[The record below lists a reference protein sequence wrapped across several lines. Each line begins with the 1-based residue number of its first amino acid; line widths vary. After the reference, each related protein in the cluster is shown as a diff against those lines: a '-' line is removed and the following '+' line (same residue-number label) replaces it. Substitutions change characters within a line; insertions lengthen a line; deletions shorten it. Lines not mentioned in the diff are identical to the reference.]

1 MLQAVWEFSGRSRG
15 PKYFCRDTKMP
26 SGNQLTGCLN
36 QTTTMELAKRSAKN
50 TLGCLMGCAIGDL
63 GAIFYFQTYYSPDGI
78 PRELWNLV
86 WGVAMGSGIITSI
99 ILETLIL
106 WKQLGPKEAF
116 RTAIGMS
123 LISMILME
131 LAMNLADY
139 GMMGEPAIT
148 LAVLPV
154 TLGAGFLAAWPYN
167 YWRLKKHGKC
177 CH

>member
-1 MLQAVWEFSGRSRG
+1 M
-15 PKYFCRDTKMP
+15 
-26 SGNQLTGCLN
+26 QLF
-36 QTTTMELAKRSAKN
+36 KRSAKN
-50 TLGCLMGCAIGDL
+50 TFGCLVGCAIGDL
-63 GAIFYFQTYYSPDGI
+63 GAIYCFQRYYAPDSI
-78 PRELWNLV
+78 PNDLWNLV
-86 WGVAMGSGIITSI
+86 WGVAMASGIATSI

-106 WKQLGPKEAF
+106 WRQLGPVEAF

-131 LAMNLADY
+131 AAMNLADY

-148 LAVLPV
+148 IEVLPF

>member
-1 MLQAVWEFSGRSRG
+1 M
-15 PKYFCRDTKMP
+15 
-26 SGNQLTGCLN
+26 QLI
-36 QTTTMELAKRSAKN
+36 KRSAKN
-50 TLGCLMGCAIGDL
+50 TFGCLVGCAIGDL
-63 GAIFYFQTYYSPDGI
+63 GAIYCFQRYYAPDSI
-78 PRELWNLV
+78 PNDLWNLV
-86 WGVAMGSGIITSI
+86 WGVAMASGIATSI

-106 WKQLGPKEAF
+106 WRQLGPVEAF

-131 LAMNLADY
+131 AAMNLADY

-148 LAVLPV
+148 IEVLPF

>member
-1 MLQAVWEFSGRSRG
+1 
-15 PKYFCRDTKMP
+15 MP
-26 SGNQLTGCLN
+26 SGIQLTGCLN
-36 QTTTMELAKRSAKN
+36 QTSTMKLAKRSAKN
-50 TLGCLMGCAIGDL
+50 TLGCLVGCAIGDL
-63 GAIFYFQTYYSPDGI
+63 GAIFCFQTYYSPDGI

-86 WGVAMGSGIITSI
+86 WGVAIGSGIITSI

-116 RTAIGMS
+116 QTAIGMS

>member
-1 MLQAVWEFSGRSRG
+1 MQ
-15 PKYFCRDTKMP
+15 
-26 SGNQLTGCLN
+26 
-36 QTTTMELAKRSAKN
+36 LAKRSAKN
-50 TLGCLMGCAIGDL
+50 TFGCLIGCAIGDL
-63 GAIFYFQTYYSPDGI
+63 GAILCFQNYFAPESI
-78 PRELWNLV
+78 PKELWNLV
-86 WGVAMGSGIITSI
+86 WGVAMASGITTSI

-106 WKQLGPKEAF
+106 WRQLGPREAF

-131 LAMNLADY
+131 AAMNLADY

-148 LAVLPV
+148 FGVLPF
-154 TLGAGFLAAWPYN
+154 TLGAGFLVAWPYN

>member
-1 MLQAVWEFSGRSRG
+1 M
-15 PKYFCRDTKMP
+15 
-26 SGNQLTGCLN
+26 QLI
-36 QTTTMELAKRSAKN
+36 KRSAKN
-50 TLGCLMGCAIGDL
+50 TFGCLVGCAIGDL
-63 GAIFYFQTYYSPDGI
+63 GAIYCFQRYYAPDSI
-78 PRELWNLV
+78 PNDLWNLV
-86 WGVAMGSGIITSI
+86 WGVAMASGIATSI

-106 WKQLGPKEAF
+106 WRQLGPAEAF

-131 LAMNLADY
+131 AAMNLADF

-148 LAVLPV
+148 IEVLPF

>member
-1 MLQAVWEFSGRSRG
+1 V
-15 PKYFCRDTKMP
+15 
-26 SGNQLTGCLN
+26 QLI
-36 QTTTMELAKRSAKN
+36 KRSAKN
-50 TLGCLMGCAIGDL
+50 TFGCLVGCAIGDL
-63 GAIFYFQTYYSPDGI
+63 GAIYCFQRYYAPDTI
-78 PRELWNLV
+78 PNDLWNLV
-86 WGVAMGSGIITSI
+86 WGVAMASGIATSI

-106 WKQLGPKEAF
+106 WRQLGPAEAF

-131 LAMNLADY
+131 AAMNLADY

-148 LAVLPV
+148 IGVLPF

>member
-1 MLQAVWEFSGRSRG
+1 M
-15 PKYFCRDTKMP
+15 
-26 SGNQLTGCLN
+26 QLI
-36 QTTTMELAKRSAKN
+36 KRSAKN
-50 TLGCLMGCAIGDL
+50 TFGCLVGCAIGDL
-63 GAIFYFQTYYSPDGI
+63 GAIYCFQRYYAPDSI
-78 PRELWNLV
+78 PNDLWNLV
-86 WGVAMGSGIITSI
+86 WGIAMASGIATSI

-106 WKQLGPKEAF
+106 WRQLGPAEAF
-116 RTAIGMS
+116 RTAMGMS

-131 LAMNLADY
+131 AAMNLADY

-148 LAVLPV
+148 IEVLPF

>member
-1 MLQAVWEFSGRSRG
+1 M
-15 PKYFCRDTKMP
+15 
-26 SGNQLTGCLN
+26 QLI
-36 QTTTMELAKRSAKN
+36 KRSAKN
-50 TLGCLMGCAIGDL
+50 TFGCLVGCAIGDL
-63 GAIFYFQTYYSPDGI
+63 GAIYCFQIYYAPDSI
-78 PRELWNLV
+78 PNDLWNLV
-86 WGVAMGSGIITSI
+86 WGVAMASGIATSI

-106 WKQLGPKEAF
+106 WRQLGPAEAF

-131 LAMNLADY
+131 AAMNLADY

-148 LAVLPV
+148 IEVLPF

>member
-1 MLQAVWEFSGRSRG
+1 V
-15 PKYFCRDTKMP
+15 
-26 SGNQLTGCLN
+26 QLI
-36 QTTTMELAKRSAKN
+36 KRSAKN
-50 TLGCLMGCAIGDL
+50 TFGCLVGCAIGDL
-63 GAIFYFQTYYSPDGI
+63 GAIYCFQKYYAPDSI
-78 PRELWNLV
+78 PNDLWNLV
-86 WGVAMGSGIITSI
+86 WGVAMASGIATSI

-106 WKQLGPKEAF
+106 WRQLGPAEAF

-131 LAMNLADY
+131 AAMNLADY

-148 LAVLPV
+148 IGVLPF

>member
-1 MLQAVWEFSGRSRG
+1 M
-15 PKYFCRDTKMP
+15 
-26 SGNQLTGCLN
+26 QLI
-36 QTTTMELAKRSAKN
+36 KRSAKN
-50 TLGCLMGCAIGDL
+50 TFGCLVGCAIGDL
-63 GAIFYFQTYYSPDGI
+63 GAIYCFQRYYAPDSI
-78 PRELWNLV
+78 PNDLWNLV
-86 WGVAMGSGIITSI
+86 WGVAMASGIATSI

-106 WKQLGPKEAF
+106 WRQLGPAEAF

-131 LAMNLADY
+131 AAMNLADY

-148 LAVLPV
+148 IGVLPF

>member
-1 MLQAVWEFSGRSRG
+1 M
-15 PKYFCRDTKMP
+15 
-26 SGNQLTGCLN
+26 QLI
-36 QTTTMELAKRSAKN
+36 KRSAKN
-50 TLGCLMGCAIGDL
+50 TFGCLVGCAIGDL
-63 GAIFYFQTYYSPDGI
+63 GAIYSFQKYYAPDSI
-78 PRELWNLV
+78 PNDLWNLV
-86 WGVAMGSGIITSI
+86 WGVAMASGIATSI

-106 WKQLGPKEAF
+106 WRQLGPAEAF

-131 LAMNLADY
+131 AAMNLADF

-148 LAVLPV
+148 IEVLPF

>member
-1 MLQAVWEFSGRSRG
+1 M
-15 PKYFCRDTKMP
+15 
-26 SGNQLTGCLN
+26 QLI
-36 QTTTMELAKRSAKN
+36 KRSAKN
-50 TLGCLMGCAIGDL
+50 TFGCLVGCAIGDL
-63 GAIFYFQTYYSPDGI
+63 GAIYCFQRYYAPDSI
-78 PRELWNLV
+78 PNNLWNLV
-86 WGVAMGSGIITSI
+86 WGIAMASGIATSI

-106 WKQLGPKEAF
+106 WRQLGPAEAF

-131 LAMNLADY
+131 AAMNLADY

-148 LAVLPV
+148 IEVLPF

>member
-1 MLQAVWEFSGRSRG
+1 MQ
-15 PKYFCRDTKMP
+15 
-26 SGNQLTGCLN
+26 
-36 QTTTMELAKRSAKN
+36 LAKRSAKN
-50 TLGCLMGCAIGDL
+50 TFGCLIGCAIGDL
-63 GAIFYFQTYYSPDGI
+63 GAILCFQNYFAPDSI
-78 PRELWNLV
+78 PKELWNLV
-86 WGVAMGSGIITSI
+86 WGVAMASGITTSI

-106 WKQLGPKEAF
+106 WRQLGPREAF

-131 LAMNLADY
+131 AAMNLADY

-148 LAVLPV
+148 FGVLPF